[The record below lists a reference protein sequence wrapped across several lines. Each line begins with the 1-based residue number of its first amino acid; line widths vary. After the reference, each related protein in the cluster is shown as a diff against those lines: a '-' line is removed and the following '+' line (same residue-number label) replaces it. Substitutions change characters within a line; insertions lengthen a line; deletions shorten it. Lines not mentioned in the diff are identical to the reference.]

1 MINATKDDTGN
12 YSCIATNHITNER
25 KEAPNIIRL
34 LVHEKTL
41 RNEKSRLIHRPK
53 DNYEVNLG
61 ENVFL
66 PCSGSGVPKPQI
78 TWTKMTDG
86 GGHFASSLSGNGSAL
101 LVQNGILSIKNANQS
116 DTAHYMCVL
125 NGPRRFVRRTSV
137 TVLVPPVLVE
147 TPDKVMF
154 LNEDSRLK
162 LKCQASG
169 TPPPTIEWLLN
180 GLPMDQNYVNSITG
194 ELVIP
199 LVQENEQSGYYQC
212 FARNKAG
219 IAHYTTFV
227 QVRRA
232 SQSSL
237 DEYDLL
243 GTYDFM
249 HVKKSLLT
257 IFGHNPKIKNFNR
270 KNYVFHGKLLVY
282 IWNRITYIF

>member
-1 MINATKDDTGN
+1 MI
-12 YSCIATNHITNER
+12 
-25 KEAPNIIRL
+25 
-34 LVHEKTL
+34 
-41 RNEKSRLIHRPK
+41 
-53 DNYEVNLG
+53 
-61 ENVFL
+61 
-66 PCSGSGVPKPQI
+66 
-78 TWTKMTDG
+78 DG
-86 GGHFASSLSGNGSAL
+86 GGHFASSPSGNGSAL

-137 TVLVPPVLVE
+137 TVLVPPVFVE
-147 TPDKVMF
+147 TPDKVIF
-154 LNEDSRLK
+154 LNEDSSLK

-180 GLPMDQNYVNSITG
+180 GVPMDQNYVNSITG

-199 LVQENEQSGYYQC
+199 LVQEKEQSGYYQC

-243 GTYDFM
+243 GM
-249 HVKKSLLT
+249 IS
-257 IFGHNPKIKNFNR
+257 R
-270 KNYVFHGKLLVY
+270 KKLLKCNY
-282 IWNRITYIF
+282 LNAPN